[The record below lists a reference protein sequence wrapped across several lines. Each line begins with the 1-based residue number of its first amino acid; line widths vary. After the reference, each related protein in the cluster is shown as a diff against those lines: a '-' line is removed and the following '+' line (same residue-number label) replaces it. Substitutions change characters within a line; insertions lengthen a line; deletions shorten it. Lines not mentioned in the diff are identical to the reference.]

1 MTELYLGRF
10 ELNTQKQELLYH
22 AADGTTTL
30 RKLSFREAS
39 ILGLLI
45 EAQGDIVENH
55 ILLNEFWEGDSI
67 YHLNSLYVFM
77 SLCLHVA
84 HEAHPCSR
92 FHTQHHQCQRHRL
105 PAGTKHGMSLHNI
118 II

>member
-30 RKLSFREAS
+30 HKLSFREAS

-77 SLCLHVA
+77 SRMKRILAADSTLSIINA
-84 HEAHPCSR
+84 R
-92 FHTQHHQCQRHRL
+92 GIGYRL
-105 PAGTKHGMSLHNI
+105 VQSME
-118 II
+118 